1 MHDAENASE
10 IAVQEAAIELESIR
24 TLRWSLK
31 STERAISKLEDIH
44 TNAAES
50 LFTLAQQSEKIQI
63 ISDSIERIK
72 ESSTVAEVKV
82 RQLQGLKGWM
92 PRFHLKIPT
101 RLLRKKRSKCPPE
114 LPCPDG
120 PLQDIPHIP
129 TECDMLHI
137 SNTKLMALSGA
148 LKSTGSFQVSSTA
161 TQQQQQQLRAQEM
174 FTNTAVSDVD
184 VIAQQVD
191 GNLDRISSSLQ
202 MLRVASLA
210 MGQEI
215 DAQTERLSG
224 LSIAVES
231 ADGKVAR
238 VHGKLSQAFS

>member
-1 MHDAENASE
+1 MHDAENACE

-24 TLRWSLK
+24 TLRWSLQ

-148 LKSTGSFQVSSTA
+148 LKSTGSFQAST
-161 TQQQQQQLRAQEM
+161 TTTQQQQLRAQET
-174 FTNTAVSDVD
+174 FTTAVSDVD

>member
-1 MHDAENASE
+1 MHDAENACE
-10 IAVQEAAIELESIR
+10 IAVQEAAIELESVR
-24 TLRWSLK
+24 TLRWSLQ
-31 STERAISKLEDIH
+31 STERAISKLENIH

-148 LKSTGSFQVSSTA
+148 LKSTGSFQAST
-161 TQQQQQQLRAQEM
+161 TTTQQQQLRTQET
-174 FTNTAVSDVD
+174 FTTTTVSEVD
-184 VIAQQVD
+184 VISQQVD